1 MYNLVNI
8 FFYKMLKHDLGKKL
22 KEARE
27 QANMTQK
34 EVAQKLGVAQPVY
47 QRFEKGTFE
56 CTYEQLKALCD
67 IFDVSADYLL
77 GRERY

>member
-1 MYNLVNI
+1 
-8 FFYKMLKHDLGKKL
+8 MLKHDLGKKL

-27 QANMTQK
+27 QAHMTQK

-67 IFDVSADYLL
+67 IFDISADYLL
-77 GRERY
+77 GREHY